1 MIGFVIGGQLLKV
14 DTNFII
20 DTESTSSSLQVG
32 AWWPGFLITC
42 IGGLLCGILMFCFP
56 DSLKNEEE
64 GDQEKTSLSVREL
77 SEHVLRKVYFTTSS
91 FLLLF

>member
-1 MIGFVIGGQLLKV
+1 MDKFPYFILGFVIGGQLLKV

-20 DTESTSSSLQVG
+20 DTDSTSSSLRVG

-42 IGGLLCGILMFCFP
+42 IGGFLCGVFMFCFP
-56 DSLKNEEE
+56 GSLKNKEE

-77 SEHVLRKVYFTTSS
+77 SEHILRKV
-91 FLLLF
+91 